1 MTLQSLSWAY
11 IQRKTWP
18 QKIHA
23 PPMFIAA
30 LFTVAK
36 TWKQPKCP
44 STTGMDKEDAVHM
57 FSGILLSH

>member
-1 MTLQSLSWAY
+1 MTLQSLSRAY

-36 TWKQPKCP
+36 TWKQPKCS
-44 STTGMDKEDAVHM
+44 STKGMDKEDVVHM
-57 FSGILLSH
+57 FNGILLSH